1 MEQIID
7 EIKKLNITVGE
18 VLEDELR
25 QGNIELFNKIVTNF
39 IKLNCQK

>member
-1 MEQIID
+1 MEQIIN

-18 VLEDELR
+18 VLEYELK
-25 QGNIELFNKIVTNF
+25 QGNIELFNEIVANF